1 MGFLTPIFF
10 AGLAALAIPVIIHL
24 IQRER
29 KNVVEFPSL
38 MFIRRIPYESVRR
51 RKIRNWALLML
62 RLAAL
67 ALIVAAFARPF
78 LKKPALAAGASGG
91 AREVIILVDRSYSMG
106 YGDRWERAMTAAR
119 SAVGDI
125 GAVDRGSIVFFDSG
139 AEVALRSTSDR
150 GRLNAALGDTAPGAG
165 ATRYGPALKLAGSLL
180 SESALPRREVV
191 LISDFQK
198 SGWQGAEGVRLPDGA
213 TLTTVPITD
222 LATANISVAPV
233 TLQRSMFSGQER
245 VTITGGVFNH
255 SPAPAAGVEVT
266 LEIGGRALQTKSV
279 DVEASGA
286 AAVSFD
292 PFTPPAGTT
301 RGTVRIKPDALPA
314 DDTFNFT
321 LSPKQPLKLVI
332 VDRAGSGRDSSLYLA
347 RALALG
353 QKPPFDVVVKTAE
366 TLTSDDVQRAA
377 VVVLNDAPIPS
388 LTAERLTA
396 FVARGGG
403 LLVALGERAAWP
415 GNPAELLPASP
426 GAPVDRTKGS
436 AARLGALE
444 YGHAIFEPF
453 RAPRSG
459 DFSGARFYRYRAVTP
474 VDDARILAR
483 FEDGAPALLERRIGP
498 GRVLMWTS
506 TFDLEWT
513 DLPLKPVF
521 LPFVHRLATN
531 LAGYSERP
539 AWLTVGDVLD
549 TATEADRT
557 TEAAAA
563 RGRVVLT
570 PSGER
575 VTLDGEG
582 PDALELAEHGFYEVR
597 AADRE
602 AAPAVTVASNVDLTE
617 SNLGAMDPRE
627 IAAAATGSAGGAS
640 ASGSNAIITDE
651 EHERVQRVWWYL
663 LFAGILLLGT
673 ETLMANRLS
682 RKT

>member
-1 MGFLTPIFF
+1 
-10 AGLAALAIPVIIHL
+10 
-24 IQRER
+24 
-29 KNVVEFPSL
+29 
-38 MFIRRIPYESVRR
+38 MFIRKIPYESVRR

-67 ALIVAAFARPF
+67 ALIVMAFARPF
-78 LKKPALAAGASGG
+78 FKRPALAAGGSGG
-91 AREVIILVDRSYSMG
+91 AREVIVLIDRSYSMG
-106 YGDRWERAMTAAR
+106 YGDRWARAMDAAR
-119 SAVGDI
+119 SAIGQVG
-125 GAVDRGSIVFFDSG
+125 ASDRGSIVFFASS

-150 GRLNAALGDTAPGAG
+150 GRLTAAIAGTKPGAG

-180 SESALPRREVV
+180 SESGLPRREVV

-198 SGWQGAEGVRLPDGA
+198 TGWQGAEGVRLPDGA
-213 TLTTVPITD
+213 TLTAIPIND
-222 LATANISVAPV
+222 LATANVSVAPV
-233 TLQRSMFSGQER
+233 TLQRTMFSGQER
-245 VTITGGVFNH
+245 VTITGGVFNR
-255 SPAPAAGVEVT
+255 SPVPVDGLAIT

-279 DVEASGA
+279 GVEPNGA
-286 AAVSFD
+286 ASVSFD

-301 RGTVRIKPDALPA
+301 RGTVRITPDALPA

-332 VDRAGSGRDSSLYLA
+332 VDRPASGADASLYLA

-353 QKPPFDVVVKTAE
+353 QKPPFDVVVRTAE

-377 VVVLNDAPIPS
+377 VVVLNDAPVPA
-388 LTAERLTA
+388 LTAERLAA

-403 LLVALGERAAWP
+403 LLVALGDRAAWP
-415 GNPAELLPASP
+415 GNPADLLPAAP
-426 GAPVDRTKGS
+426 GAPVDRTKGP

-459 DFSGARFYRYRAVTP
+459 DFSGARFYRYRSVTP
-474 VDDARILAR
+474 AADARILAR
-483 FEDGAPALLERRIGP
+483 FDDGAPALLERRVGP
-498 GRVLMWTS
+498 GRVLLWTS

-549 TATEADRT
+549 TAADTGRGS
-557 TEAAAA
+557 EPAASK
-563 RGRVVLT
+563 GRVILT
-570 PSGER
+570 PAGER
-575 VTLDGEG
+575 VMLDGEG

-597 AADRE
+597 AAGRDAE
-602 AAPAVTVASNVDLTE
+602 PAVTVASNVDLSE
-617 SNLGAMDPRE
+617 SNLGAMDPAE
-627 IAAAATGSAGGAS
+627 IAAAATGSASGA
-640 ASGSNAIITDE
+640 AAAGSNAIITDE
-651 EHERVQRVWWYL
+651 EHERAQRVWWYL
-663 LFAGILLLGT
+663 LFAGILLLGG
-673 ETLMANRLS
+673 ETLLSNRLS
-682 RKT
+682 QRG